1 MPLNNLDESPLLG
14 FAGYSSQPLL
24 FAGLVSRAP
33 LKARFINVLVS
44 PVLLREFLE
53 FCALPSELALE
64 PLLFVLDVERFRHA
78 QPSMARLLANYIY
91 LTYIAPSAPLRIN
104 ASGRMRDR
112 IPWPF
117 LPGWEYNPWVFDE
130 ILASVGFTLK
140 KHTLLRFERSP
151 VGLASLFASPGF
163 RPKDYVRPLRF
174 DHECDPMAAIAEHF
188 EPDIDVVI
196 WVNDLEFDASG
207 TQLLTNLSHLT
218 DTFRERLL
226 ERISAQFVGDQ
237 RARSLCDGYFRLAT
251 RIVPLQKQR
260 KIKKTRKLCNFFGDN
275 PHEALLRQQLMA
287 VVPPSSHAPA
297 ARAAAELVARK
308 KAELPP
314 QTTSNGW
321 SSSDNENE
329 NENDSEN
336 DNDNDNDDDADE
348 ANIDNASTL
357 GYFTERHMR
366 TLDRALSMIGMP
378 NTADSHDSAGS
389 SAGNSPCEPPQR
401 LPTIS
406 IFERKKRVDKLR
418 EFFGRTT
425 DPAASSLE
433 TVHESSAIDDSH
445 LTHAQRQLLVRRRRK
460 LKAILGEQV
469 DECIIGLSPSVS
481 FDEEKE
487 EEVAAAGCEEK
498 SLRNMRIRQYSKIRE
513 VLGEAAPIP
522 NVAPVSPPATD
533 SVDSSSS
540 SSSSII
546 SSVSIRSISSSNSGS
561 SSSSSSSYEFVPVES
576 SDPIRP
582 VRAQF
587 WMTSS
592 PESQASVVSSEPHNT
607 KRSSLMATLRARKA
621 SIIGSIKRATPST
634 SNLRGGIPGCSG
646 SNFINNNNSSS
657 SSISNTTGAFL
668 PSRAGARDKVPARST
683 SIRPLSPLP
692 PISPNNFEASFD
704 RGMALREVV
713 SVAEY
718 ISGKSMVPPRTSS
731 ARKTP
736 TTAAPVHTPTNI
748 VSSLSRPSA
757 ISASTAAA
765 AAGSKVTTA
774 TANTTTNSNV
784 SAAFSKPCA
793 AVAGPANYSRAH
805 GTAPAT
811 SSFAAHSTLASTAGS
826 SSGKTVHWFDSPEVV
841 NYPATP
847 SPDKESFHSAATDVG
862 MSIILRSPSMKKP
875 SIKSPP
881 PIMPLRAPITTTTGF
896 PMLSIN
902 SPPQMS
908 LSHKASVSAVG
919 GRRLEKVLSIV
930 NEQQCDDR
938 KLLLQQTMTAAPQQ
952 QQLPP
957 LQPSSPS
964 PACTNIVTIRAR
976 RSQSFAIR
984 RKLERATV
992 GRKRSNTIG
1001 TGKQTGVRTE
1011 EDSFK
1016 THEKKKG
1023 RRVQSMIT
1031 STQLSSLLGN
1041 SRISRSR
1048 CVTVIPLR
1056 LELQRLAAR
1065 SGRRRQQPR
1074 PSNRG
1079 YRRSNS
1085 ELQRLP
1091 RRHPFNRR
1099 SCVLEYR
1106 KKPSVVPARSISNR
1120 IRSES
1125 CPSRFVAPK
1134 KELPIRPAV
1143 ARYLS
1148 EVRSSSSSLPSSYGA
1163 YQRISLAQ
1171 LAPNAQYGR
1180 RSLDTQAMARR
1191 KYSPYTAGIIRRY
1204 ASVSAGIRIKEG
1216 GSSNVGGL

>member
-1 MPLNNLDESPLLG
+1 MPLSNLDESPLLG
-14 FAGYSSQPLL
+14 FAGYSSHPLL

-163 RPKDYVRPLRF
+163 RPEDYVRPLRF

-207 TQLLTNLSHLT
+207 TQLLTNLSRLT

-226 ERISAQFVGDQ
+226 ERIAAQFVGDQ

-314 QTTSNGW
+314 QATSNGW
-321 SSSDNENE
+321 SSSDN
-329 NENDSEN
+329 
-336 DNDNDNDDDADE
+336 DNDNDNENDHDDDADE

-487 EEVAAAGCEEK
+487 EEFPAAAAAAAAPAGCEEK

-513 VLGEAAPIP
+513 MLGESAPIP

-533 SVDSSSS
+533 SVDSSS
-540 SSSSII
+540 II
-546 SSVSIRSISSSNSGS
+546 GSVSIRSISISISSNNS
-561 SSSSSSSYEFVPVES
+561 SSSSSSGSSYEFVPVES

-592 PESQASVVSSEPHNT
+592 PESQASVVSSEPHST

-634 SNLRGGIPGCSG
+634 SNLRGGIPGCSNTNS
-646 SNFINNNNSSS
+646 SNFINNSGS

-704 RGMALREVV
+704 RGMALKEVV
-713 SVAEY
+713 AVADF

-731 ARKTP
+731 ARKAP
-736 TTAAPVHTPTNI
+736 TTAAPAVHTPTNI
-748 VSSLSRPSA
+748 ASSLSRPSA
-757 ISASTAAA
+757 ISASTVAAA
-765 AAGSKVTTA
+765 ARPKVTTA
-774 TANTTTNSNV
+774 TTTNSNA
-784 SAAFSKPCA
+784 SAAHSKSCA

-805 GTAPAT
+805 GTAPAA
-811 SSFAAHSTLASTAGS
+811 SSFAAHSNLASAAGS

-896 PMLSIN
+896 PMLSIH

-938 KLLLQQTMTAAPQQ
+938 KLLLQQTMAAAIPHQQQQQ

-957 LQPSSPS
+957 LKPSSPL

-1065 SGRRRQQPR
+1065 NGQRRQQSR
-1074 PSNRG
+1074 PGNRG

-1106 KKPSVVPARSISNR
+1106 KKPSVAPARSISNR
-1120 IRSES
+1120 VRSES

-1216 GSSNVGGL
+1216 G